1 MFSCKLFLR
10 NFWEG
15 KMIGK
20 KLERTFTRNCCQLGG
35 PLEDLFVGYW
45 KSPCLMGKSWEI
57 DYSYVKLPEGIIHQL
72 ITSHAEMQF
81 RDSLWGWASNTN
93 QGVSGGEKEP
103 PTRLFIFVGGK
114 KGVSKEGCVSKFDKV
129 CCFTMFYTKKTG
141 KWRKKLINTGLLPTC
156 QIQRAWNWG
165 IFLYWLGATQFPLI
179 WIAKISQISIG

>member
-114 KGVSKEGCVSKFDKV
+114 KGLSKEGCVSKFDKV

-165 IFLYWLGATQFPLI
+165 IFL
-179 WIAKISQISIG
+179 